1 MKIVIAGA
9 GDIGFH
15 LAKLL
20 SAEKQD
26 IILIDTNQDVLDYA
40 QSHLDVMTI
49 RGDSASL
56 EVLRRA
62 EISKAKLFLGVTTSE
77 KNNIFSAILAK
88 KMGAD
93 QTIARVNNPEFL
105 AEDEK
110 ANFVELGIDSLIS
123 PLQLA
128 AKEIYRLIKQERVTD
143 IFDFEDGKISLVGL
157 TLDDRS
163 YFINRAIKEVF
174 PFASNGKRE
183 DNVCKPIA
191 ILRGNQ
197 TFLPHEQTLLRQN
210 DHLYFITKKN
220 QIDDVINMAG
230 KEKRRIRNIMIIGG
244 GEMTFRT
251 AQLLEDEYNVTIV
264 EKDKEACK
272 DLIEKLHHSLVIQG
286 DYSNFELLKEEG
298 LNTMDVFISLT
309 ENTET
314 NILSSLVAK
323 NCGVGKT
330 IAQVENIE
338 YTHISQNI
346 GIDTL
351 INKKLIAANNIFR
364 YVRKGHVEAITSL
377 HGVDAEVIEFLVT
390 KNNRLT
396 KKPLRDLHL
405 PESAMVGGVIRGEES
420 MLVDEEFQLQIGDK
434 VIIFTLPEAIG
445 KVEKLFH

>member
-26 IILIDTNQDVLDYA
+26 IILIDTNQEVLDYA

-62 EISKAKLFLGVTTSE
+62 EIAKANLFLGVTTSE

-88 KMGAD
+88 KMGAG

-105 AEDEK
+105 AEEEK
-110 ANFVELGIDSLIS
+110 NNFAELGIDSLIS

-157 TLDDRS
+157 TLDDHS
-163 YFINRAIKEVF
+163 NFLNRTIRDVF
-174 PFASNGKRE
+174 PVAANGNGNA
-183 DNVCKPIA
+183 NVCKPIA

-197 TFLPHEQTLLRQN
+197 TFLPHETTFLRQN
-210 DHLYFITKKN
+210 DHLYFITKKH
-220 QIDDVINMAG
+220 QIDGVVNMAG
-230 KEKRRIRNIMIIGG
+230 KEKRKIRNVMIIGG
-244 GEMTFRT
+244 GNMALST
-251 AQLLEDEYNVTIV
+251 AELLEDEYNVTIV

-272 DLIEKLHHSLVIQG
+272 DLIERLHHSLVIQG
-286 DYSNFELLKEEG
+286 DFTNFELLKEEG
-298 LNTMDVFISLT
+298 LSSMDVFIALT
-309 ENTET
+309 GNTET

-351 INKKLIAANNIFR
+351 INKKLIAANIIFR

-390 KNNRLT
+390 KSNRLT

-405 PESAMVGGVIRGEES
+405 PESALVAGVIRGDES

>member
-26 IILIDTNQDVLDYA
+26 IILIDTNQEVLDYA

-62 EISKAKLFLGVTTSE
+62 EIAKANLFLGVTTSE

-88 KMGAD
+88 KMGAG

-105 AEDEK
+105 AEEEK
-110 ANFVELGIDSLIS
+110 NNFAELGIDSLIS

-157 TLDDRS
+157 TLDDHS
-163 YFINRAIKEVF
+163 NFLNRTIRDVF
-174 PFASNGKRE
+174 PVAANGNGNA
-183 DNVCKPIA
+183 NVCKPIA

-197 TFLPHEQTLLRQN
+197 TFLPHETTFLRQN
-210 DHLYFITKKN
+210 DHLYFITKKH
-220 QIDDVINMAG
+220 QIDGVVNMAG
-230 KEKRRIRNIMIIGG
+230 KEKRKIRNVMIIGG
-244 GEMTFRT
+244 GNMALST
-251 AQLLEDEYNVTIV
+251 AELLEDEYNVTIV

-272 DLIEKLHHSLVIQG
+272 DLIERLHHSLVIQG
-286 DYSNFELLKEEG
+286 DFTNFELLKEEG
-298 LNTMDVFISLT
+298 LSSMDVFIALT
-309 ENTET
+309 GNTET

-390 KNNRLT
+390 KSNRLT

-405 PESAMVGGVIRGEES
+405 PESALVAGVIRGDES

>member
-26 IILIDTNQDVLDYA
+26 IILIDTNQEVLDYA

-62 EISKAKLFLGVTTSE
+62 EIAKANLFLGVTTSE

-88 KMGAD
+88 KMGAG

-105 AEDEK
+105 AEEEK
-110 ANFVELGIDSLIS
+110 NNFAELGIDSLIS

-157 TLDDRS
+157 TLDDHS
-163 YFINRAIKEVF
+163 NFLNRTIRDVF
-174 PFASNGKRE
+174 PVVANGNGNA
-183 DNVCKPIA
+183 NVCKPIA

-197 TFLPHEQTLLRQN
+197 TFLPHETTFLRQN
-210 DHLYFITKKN
+210 DHLYFITKKH
-220 QIDDVINMAG
+220 QIDGVVNMAG
-230 KEKRRIRNIMIIGG
+230 KEKRKIRNVMIIGG
-244 GEMTFRT
+244 GNMALST
-251 AQLLEDEYNVTIV
+251 AELLEDEYNVTIV

-272 DLIEKLHHSLVIQG
+272 DLIERLHHSLVIQG
-286 DYSNFELLKEEG
+286 DFTNFELLKEEG
-298 LNTMDVFISLT
+298 LSSMDVFIALT
-309 ENTET
+309 GNTET

-390 KNNRLT
+390 KSNRLT

-405 PESAMVGGVIRGEES
+405 PESALVAGVIRGDES

>member
-26 IILIDTNQDVLDYA
+26 IILIDTNQEVLDYA

-62 EISKAKLFLGVTTSE
+62 EIAKANLSLGVTTSE

-88 KMGAD
+88 KMGAG

-105 AEDEK
+105 AEEEK
-110 ANFVELGIDSLIS
+110 NNFAELGIDSLIS

-157 TLDDRS
+157 TLDDHS
-163 YFINRAIKEVF
+163 NFLNRTIRDVF
-174 PFASNGKRE
+174 PVAANGNGNA
-183 DNVCKPIA
+183 NVCKPIA

-197 TFLPHEQTLLRQN
+197 TFLPHETTFLRQN
-210 DHLYFITKKN
+210 DHLYFITKKH
-220 QIDDVINMAG
+220 QIDGVVNMAG
-230 KEKRRIRNIMIIGG
+230 KEKRKIRNVMIIGG
-244 GEMTFRT
+244 GNMALST
-251 AQLLEDEYNVTIV
+251 AELLEDEYNVTIV

-272 DLIEKLHHSLVIQG
+272 DLIERLHHSLVIQG
-286 DYSNFELLKEEG
+286 DFTNFELLKEEG
-298 LNTMDVFISLT
+298 LSSMDVFIALT
-309 ENTET
+309 GNTET

-390 KNNRLT
+390 KSNRLT

-405 PESAMVGGVIRGEES
+405 PESALVAGVIRGDES

>member
-26 IILIDTNQDVLDYA
+26 IILIDTNQEVLDYA

-62 EISKAKLFLGVTTSE
+62 EIAKANLFLGVTTSE

-88 KMGAD
+88 KMGAG

-105 AEDEK
+105 AEEEK
-110 ANFVELGIDSLIS
+110 NNFAELGIDSLIS

-157 TLDDRS
+157 TLDDHS
-163 YFINRAIKEVF
+163 NFLNRTIRDVF
-174 PFASNGKRE
+174 PVAANGNGNA
-183 DNVCKPIA
+183 NVCKPIA

-197 TFLPHEQTLLRQN
+197 TFLPHETTFLRQN
-210 DHLYFITKKN
+210 DHLYFITKKH
-220 QIDDVINMAG
+220 QIDGVVNMAG
-230 KEKRRIRNIMIIGG
+230 KKKRKIRNVMIIGG
-244 GEMTFRT
+244 GNMALST
-251 AQLLEDEYNVTIV
+251 AELLEDEYNVTIV

-272 DLIEKLHHSLVIQG
+272 DLIERLHHSLVIQG
-286 DYSNFELLKEEG
+286 DFTNFELLKEEG
-298 LNTMDVFISLT
+298 LSSMDVFIALT
-309 ENTET
+309 GNTET

-390 KNNRLT
+390 KSNRLT

-405 PESAMVGGVIRGEES
+405 PESALVAGVIRGDES

>member
-26 IILIDTNQDVLDYA
+26 IILIDTNQEVLDYA

-62 EISKAKLFLGVTTSE
+62 EIAKANLFLGVTTSE

-88 KMGAD
+88 KMGAG

-105 AEDEK
+105 AEEEK
-110 ANFVELGIDSLIS
+110 NNFAELGIDSLIS

-157 TLDDRS
+157 TLDDHS
-163 YFINRAIKEVF
+163 NFLNRTIRDVF
-174 PFASNGKRE
+174 PVAANGNGNA
-183 DNVCKPIA
+183 NVCKPIA

-197 TFLPHEQTLLRQN
+197 TFLPHETTFLRQN
-210 DHLYFITKKN
+210 DHLYFITKKH
-220 QIDDVINMAG
+220 QIDGVVNMAG
-230 KEKRRIRNIMIIGG
+230 KEKRKIRNVMIIGG
-244 GEMTFRT
+244 GNMALST
-251 AQLLEDEYNVTIV
+251 AELLEDEYNVTIV

-272 DLIEKLHHSLVIQG
+272 DLIERLHHSLVIQG
-286 DYSNFELLKEEG
+286 DFTNFELLKEEG
-298 LNTMDVFISLT
+298 LSSMDVFIALT
-309 ENTET
+309 GNTET

-377 HGVDAEVIEFLVT
+377 HGVDADVIEFLVT
-390 KNNRLT
+390 KSNRLT

-405 PESAMVGGVIRGEES
+405 PESALVAGVIRGDES

>member
-20 SAEKQD
+20 SVEKQD
-26 IILIDTNQDVLDYA
+26 IILIDTNQEVLDYA

-62 EISKAKLFLGVTTSE
+62 EVSRANLFLGVTTSE

-88 KMGAD
+88 KMGAN

-105 AEDEK
+105 AEEEK
-110 ANFVELGIDSLIS
+110 NNFKELGIDSLIS

-157 TLDDRS
+157 TLDAHS
-163 YFINRAIKEVF
+163 NFMNRTIREVF
-174 PFASNGKRE
+174 PLTDPSDHQNK
-183 DNVCKPIA
+183 VCKPIA

-197 TFLPHEQTLLRQN
+197 TFLPHETTLLRRN

-220 QIDDVINMAG
+220 QIDDVVNMAG
-230 KEKRRIRNIMIIGG
+230 KEKRKIRNIMIIGG
-244 GEMTFRT
+244 GEMAFRT
-251 AQLLEDEYNVTIV
+251 AELLEEEYNVTIV

-272 DLIEKLHHSLVIQG
+272 ELIEKLHHSLVIQG
-286 DYSNFELLKEEG
+286 DFSNFELLKEEG
-298 LNTMDVFISLT
+298 LSSMDVFISLT

-323 NCGVGKT
+323 NCGVEKT

-396 KKPLRDLHL
+396 KNPLRDLHL
-405 PESAMVGGVIRGEES
+405 PESVMVGGVIRGEES

-434 VIIFTLPEAIG
+434 VIIFTLPEAIA

>member
-26 IILIDTNQDVLDYA
+26 IILIDTNQEVLDYA

-62 EISKAKLFLGVTTSE
+62 EIAKANLFLGVTTSE

-88 KMGAD
+88 KMGAG

-105 AEDEK
+105 AEEEK
-110 ANFVELGIDSLIS
+110 NNFAELGIDSLIS

-128 AKEIYRLIKQERVTD
+128 AKEIYRLIKHERVTD

-157 TLDDRS
+157 TLDDHS
-163 YFINRAIKEVF
+163 NFLNRTIRDVF
-174 PFASNGKRE
+174 PVAANGNGNA
-183 DNVCKPIA
+183 NVCKPIA

-197 TFLPHEQTLLRQN
+197 TFLPHETTFLRQN
-210 DHLYFITKKN
+210 DHLYFITKKH
-220 QIDDVINMAG
+220 QIDGVVNMAG
-230 KEKRRIRNIMIIGG
+230 KEKRKIRNVMIIGG
-244 GEMTFRT
+244 GNMALST
-251 AQLLEDEYNVTIV
+251 AELLEDEYNVTIV

-272 DLIEKLHHSLVIQG
+272 DLIERLHHSLVIQG
-286 DYSNFELLKEEG
+286 DFTNFELLKEEG
-298 LNTMDVFISLT
+298 LSSMDVFIALT
-309 ENTET
+309 GNTET

-390 KNNRLT
+390 KSNRLT

-405 PESAMVGGVIRGEES
+405 PESALVAGVIRGDES

>member
-26 IILIDTNQDVLDYA
+26 IILIDTNQEVLDYA

-62 EISKAKLFLGVTTSE
+62 EIAKANLFLGVTTSE

-88 KMGAD
+88 KMGAG

-105 AEDEK
+105 AEEEK
-110 ANFVELGIDSLIS
+110 NNFAELGIDSLIS

-157 TLDDRS
+157 TLDDHS
-163 YFINRAIKEVF
+163 NFLNRTIRDVF
-174 PFASNGKRE
+174 PVAANGNGNA
-183 DNVCKPIA
+183 NVCKPIA

-197 TFLPHEQTLLRQN
+197 TFLPHETTFLRQN
-210 DHLYFITKKN
+210 DHLYFITKKH
-220 QIDDVINMAG
+220 QIDGVVNMAG
-230 KEKRRIRNIMIIGG
+230 KEKRKIRNVMIIGG
-244 GEMTFRT
+244 GNMALST
-251 AQLLEDEYNVTIV
+251 AELLEDEYNVTIV

-272 DLIEKLHHSLVIQG
+272 DVIERLHHSLVIQG
-286 DYSNFELLKEEG
+286 DFTNFELLKEEG
-298 LNTMDVFISLT
+298 LSSMDVFIALT
-309 ENTET
+309 GNTET

-390 KNNRLT
+390 KSNRLT

-405 PESAMVGGVIRGEES
+405 PESALVAGVIRGDES

>member
-1 MKIVIAGA
+1 
-9 GDIGFH
+9 
-15 LAKLL
+15 
-20 SAEKQD
+20 
-26 IILIDTNQDVLDYA
+26 
-40 QSHLDVMTI
+40 MTI

-62 EISKAKLFLGVTTSE
+62 EISKANLFLGVTTSE

-105 AEDEK
+105 AEEEK
-110 ANFVELGIDSLIS
+110 NNFVELGIDSLIS

-157 TLDDRS
+157 TLDDHS
-163 YFINRAIKEVF
+163 NFLNRTIREVF
-174 PFASNGKRE
+174 PVAANG
-183 DNVCKPIA
+183 NGHTHVCKPIA

-197 TFLPHEQTLLRQN
+197 TFLPSETTLLRQN

-220 QIDDVINMAG
+220 QIDGVVNMAG
-230 KEKRRIRNIMIIGG
+230 KEKRKIRNIMIIGG
-244 GEMTFRT
+244 GTMAFRT
-251 AQLLEDEYNVTIV
+251 AELLEDEYNVTIV

-272 DLIEKLHHSLVIQG
+272 DLIERLHHSLVIQG

-298 LNTMDVFISLT
+298 LSSMDVFIALT
-309 ENTET
+309 GNTET

-396 KKPLRDLHL
+396 KKRLCELHL
-405 PESAMVGGVIRGEES
+405 PESALVGGVIRGEES
-420 MLVDEEFQLQIGDK
+420 MLVNEEFQLQIGDK

>member
-26 IILIDTNQDVLDYA
+26 IILIDTNQEVLDYA

-62 EISKAKLFLGVTTSE
+62 EISKANLFLGVTTSE

-105 AEDEK
+105 AEEEK
-110 ANFVELGIDSLIS
+110 NNFVELGIDSLIS

-157 TLDDRS
+157 TLDDHS
-163 YFINRAIKEVF
+163 NFLNRTIREVF
-174 PFASNGKRE
+174 PVAANG
-183 DNVCKPIA
+183 NGHTHVCKPIA

-197 TFLPHEQTLLRQN
+197 TFLPSETTLLRQN

-220 QIDDVINMAG
+220 QIDGVVNMAG
-230 KEKRRIRNIMIIGG
+230 KEKRKIRNIMIIGG
-244 GEMTFRT
+244 GTMAFRT
-251 AQLLEDEYNVTIV
+251 AELLEDEYNVTIV

-272 DLIEKLHHSLVIQG
+272 DLIERLHHSLVIQG

-298 LNTMDVFISLT
+298 LSSMDVFIALT
-309 ENTET
+309 GNTET

-396 KKPLRDLHL
+396 KKRLCELHL
-405 PESAMVGGVIRGEES
+405 PESALVGGVIRGEES
-420 MLVDEEFQLQIGDK
+420 MLVNEEFQLQIGDK